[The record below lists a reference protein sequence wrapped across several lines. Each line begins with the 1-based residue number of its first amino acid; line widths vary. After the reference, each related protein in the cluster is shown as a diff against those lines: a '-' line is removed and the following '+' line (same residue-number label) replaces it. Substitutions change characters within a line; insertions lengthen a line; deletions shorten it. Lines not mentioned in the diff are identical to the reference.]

1 MKNNFLL
8 LALGVVLTVSLIGCN
23 TMRGAGKD
31 VENAGTGIQKVVNHN
46 D

>member
-1 MKNNFLL
+1 MKKIGL
-8 LALGVVLTVSLIGCN
+8 VVIGMICVVSLIGCN

-31 VENAGTGIQKVVNHN
+31 VEGAGKGIQKVVNKN

>member
-1 MKNNFLL
+1 MKKNLFLIFGV
-8 LALGVVLTVSLIGCN
+8 LAVVIVAGCN

-31 VENAGTGIQKVVNHN
+31 VEKAGTGIQNIVNHN